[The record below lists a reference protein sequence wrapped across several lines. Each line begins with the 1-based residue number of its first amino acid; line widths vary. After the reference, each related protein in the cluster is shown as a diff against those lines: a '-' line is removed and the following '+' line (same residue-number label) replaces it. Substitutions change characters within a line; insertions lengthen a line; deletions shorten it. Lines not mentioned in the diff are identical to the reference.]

1 MKISEMSTTQ
11 ASAVLVK
18 IMQPMQ
24 NILSDEKVMPGIQAV
39 MGQETAEKAIAL
51 ALRTIVPDLL
61 KSHTGDFCAI
71 IGAINSKTQKAIEQ
85 QGIVATMAQVKEI
98 FSDKELLD
106 FFKSSALQAET
117 EENEF
122 V

>member
-18 IMQPMQ
+18 VMQPMQ
-24 NILSDEKVMPGIQAV
+24 NILSDENVMPGIQAV
-39 MGQETAEKAIAL
+39 MNQETPEKAIAL
-51 ALRTIVPDLL
+51 AMRTIVPDLL

-71 IGAINSKTQKAIEQ
+71 IGAINSKPQKAIEQ
-85 QGIVATMAQVKEI
+85 QNIITTMAQVKEI

-106 FFKSSALQAET
+106 FFKSSALPMKT
-117 EENEF
+117 EEIES